1 MKKTLIAAALVV
13 VTVSLGQA
21 ADWPNWRGPDHNGI
35 SQETDWFEKWDS
47 SGPERLWNASVGTGW
62 LRSAGV
68 FSDFTLVME
77 FRFLEAEANSGI
89 FVRTGPSSHDDEN
102 GWPNNGYQVQC
113 MDTITGRAPL
123 ATMIPYGAPPFEHQ
137 SDLAALAKAYK
148 PLGEWQTYEITCAGK
163 TLEVK
168 LNGKRITTATSIMN
182 RQGHIGIQ
190 AEHGLLEF
198 RKIDLKPMPQSQQ

>member
-1 MKKTLIAAALVV
+1 MNKLLIASIMVTLFVGCATNVAPKSGALFNGANLDNWVIEND
-13 VTVSLGQA
+13 GQ
-21 ADWPNWRGPDHNGI
+21 
-35 SQETDWFEKWDS
+35 F
-47 SGPERLWNASVGTGW
+47 SVQDGVLKINRGTGW

-148 PLGEWQTYEITCAGK
+148 PLGEWQTYEITCAGE

>member
-1 MKKTLIAAALVV
+1 MNKLLIACIMVTLFAGCATTNGPTKIVALFNG
-13 VTVSLGQA
+13 TSLDNWVIENDGQFSVE
-21 ADWPNWRGPDHNGI
+21 NGVLKV
-35 SQETDWFEKWDS
+35 D
-47 SGPERLWNASVGTGW
+47 RGTGW

-89 FVRTGPSSHDDEN
+89 FVRTGPTSHDDEN

-123 ATMIPYGAPPFEHQ
+123 ATMIPYGAPPFDHQ

-148 PLGEWQTYEITCAGK
+148 PLGQWQTYEITCVGE

-168 LNGKRITTATSIMN
+168 LNGTLITTATSIKN
-182 RQGHIGIQ
+182 LKGHIGIQ

>member
-1 MKKTLIAAALVV
+1 MNKLLIASAIFALLAGC
-13 VTVSLGQA
+13 TTTNNPPKSSSLFNGTNL
-21 ADWPNWRGPDHNGI
+21 DNWVIENDA
-35 SQETDWFEKWDS
+35 QF
-47 SGPERLWNASVGTGW
+47 SVQDGVLKVNRGTGW

-68 FSDFTLVME
+68 FSNFTLVME

-113 MDTITGRAPL
+113 MDIITGKAPL

-148 PLGEWQTYEITCAGK
+148 PLGEWQTYEITCAGE

-198 RKIDLKPMPQSQQ
+198 RKIDVIERGLK

>member
-1 MKKTLIAAALVV
+1 MNKLLIASIM
-13 VTVSLGQA
+13 VTLFVGCATNVAPKSISLFNGTNL
-21 ADWPNWRGPDHNGI
+21 DNWVIENDA
-35 SQETDWFEKWDS
+35 QF
-47 SGPERLWNASVGTGW
+47 SVQDGVLKVNRGTGW

-68 FSDFTLVME
+68 FSNFTLVME

-148 PLGEWQTYEITCAGK
+148 PLGEWQTYEITCAGE

>member
-1 MKKTLIAAALVV
+1 MNKLLIASIMVTLFVGCATNVAPKSGALFNGANLDNWVIEND
-13 VTVSLGQA
+13 GQ
-21 ADWPNWRGPDHNGI
+21 
-35 SQETDWFEKWDS
+35 F
-47 SGPERLWNASVGTGW
+47 SVQDGVLKINRGTGW

-137 SDLAALAKAYK
+137 SVLAALAKAYK
-148 PLGEWQTYEITCAGK
+148 LRGEWPTYEITCAGE

-168 LNGKRITTATSIMN
+168 LNGKRITTATSIKN

-198 RKIDLKPMPQSQQ
+198 RKIDVIERGLK